1 MHGPELCAGSI
12 VYSEEKILLIRRG
25 AEPEKGLWSLPGGR
39 VQMGESIRH
48 AALRELKEESN
59 LEGQFEEMMGWV
71 DLLIGEHRYVIVNLR
86 FSVSNASNLKAGDDA
101 AEAKFFKLEEL
112 HGLDMNDRTRNFLF
126 SLQSPMS
133 Y

>member
-39 VQMGESIRH
+39 VQKGESIRH

-86 FSVSNASNLKAGDDA
+86 CSVSNASNLKAGDDA

-112 HGLDMNDRTRNFLF
+112 RGLEMNDRTRNFLF
-126 SLQSPMS
+126 SLQPPMS